1 MRDEFLSSGAIPHDE
16 YISATFLPL
25 ILPMSRQI
33 TQALSIDER
42 GERMEALEL
51 YNKALTTLR
60 SGLATL
66 CRERGEDAGMRETRA
81 KMER

>member
-1 MRDEFLSSGAIPHDE
+1 
-16 YISATFLPL
+16 
-25 ILPMSRQI
+25 MSRQI

>member
-1 MRDEFLSSGAIPHDE
+1 M
-16 YISATFLPL
+16 
-25 ILPMSRQI
+25 
-33 TQALSIDER
+33 DER

-66 CRERGEDAGMRETRA
+66 GGEDAGLRATRV
-81 KMER
+81 KLER